1 MAKFNPEHL
10 GSSLD
15 EVLARDG
22 TLAETEAL
30 ATKQVL
36 AWQLEALMNKKRIT
50 KAEMAKRMN
59 TSRSS
64 LDRLLDPDNPSVTLG
79 TMDRAAAVFG
89 KHLHVELI
97 DRPTT

>member
-1 MAKFNPEHL
+1 MTKIKSEHL

-15 EVLARDG
+15 EMLTKDR
-22 TLAETEAL
+22 TLAEVEAM

-36 AWQLEALMNKKRIT
+36 AWQLEELMHEKHIT
-50 KAEMAKRMN
+50 KAEMAKRMK

-64 LDRLLDPDNPSVTLG
+64 LDRPLDPDNPSVTLG

-89 KHLHVELI
+89 KHLHVELV
-97 DRPTT
+97 DSPRT

>member
-1 MAKFNPEHL
+1 MAKINPEHL

-15 EVLARDG
+15 EVLAKDG
-22 TLAETEAL
+22 TLAEAEAL

-36 AWQLEALMNKKRIT
+36 AWQLEVLMNEKRIT

-79 TMDRAAAVFG
+79 TMDKAAAIFG